1 TGVQTCALPIFHRPA
16 HPQTFGGAQQDR
28 LEGPRPVPAADPDAL
43 RADLPGSPHLRVGQC
58 VLAASVWRA
67 FGRGDELFGLDWQK
81 GQGDWSDTL
90 DLQPRREQ
98 VRRAGNAKITG
109 TADRAESGGE
119 VDGDR

>member
-1 TGVQTCALPIFHRPA
+1 VPI
-16 HPQTFGGAQQDR
+16 T
-28 LEGPRPVPAADPDAL
+28 L
-43 RADLPGSPHLRVGQC
+43 C

-81 GQGDWSDTL
+81 GQGDGSDTL